1 MATGTQ
7 ADDLE
12 RTFGRAGAI
21 SFTASVLGGA
31 VAHLAAQ
38 CGSATI
44 ALQGAQVLSW
54 RHRGVEQLWLSP
66 VARLG
71 DVRPV
76 RGGVPVCW
84 PWFGAHPEDTT
95 KPSHGF
101 VRTLA
106 WQVAATTHA
115 SSPEH
120 ASITLTFE
128 TRPAHAGLWPH
139 SARAE
144 LTVRLDDG
152 LSLKLETTNTGAAP
166 LVLSEALHTYFA
178 VSDIGDVVIRGL
190 ENVDF
195 IDTLDGHAIKR
206 HGEPITIDA
215 EIDRIY
221 VGDTRAI
228 TLSDQTRRI
237 AIAAKGSASAVV
249 WNPWIAKTQRLG
261 DLGGPDAYRRMM
273 CVETTNAGSDQILL
287 GPGQRHTL
295 EVRYDVA

>member
-1 MATGTQ
+1 MPPGTQ
-7 ADDLE
+7 TDELE
-12 RTFGRAGAI
+12 RTFGRASAI
-21 SFTASVLGGA
+21 SFTASGLGGP

-38 CGSATI
+38 GNSVTI

-84 PWFGAHPEDTT
+84 PWFSAHPEDPT

-106 WQVAATTHA
+106 WQVAATTHGR
-115 SSPEH
+115 SPEH

-128 TRPAHAGLWPH
+128 TRPEHAGLWPH

-152 LSLKLETTNTGAAP
+152 LSLRLETTNTGAAP

-178 VSDIGDVVIRGL
+178 VGDIGEVVIRGL

-206 HGEPITIDA
+206 HGDPIRIDA

-221 VGDTRAI
+221 IGDTRAI
-228 TLSDQTRRI
+228 ELDDQARRI
-237 AIAAKGSASAVV
+237 AITSKGSASTVV

-261 DLGGPDAYRRMM
+261 DLGAPDAYRRMM
-273 CVETTNAGSDQILL
+273 CVETTNAGSDRILL
-287 GPGQRHTL
+287 ESGQRHAL
-295 EVRYDVA
+295 EARYDIA